1 MKKKEELLYKSLLYL
16 AYIGIAAFFLY
27 PLLWVLSLSFKTV
40 PELFGNIRFLPNAVT
55 LDNYLYVLWK
65 ADIFRYLM
73 NSVVLVTFTI
83 VGAVCISVPTAYA
96 FSRFNFRF
104 KQGIVFSIL
113 FFQMISPLV
122 ICIPLYKYFSKLHLL
137 NSIPALVV
145 VYIALMLPFTT
156 LTVRGY
162 IDTVPRELDE
172 AATIDGCGK
181 LRTLLKVVLPVIVPG
196 LISTVLLIIIKSWS
210 QFIVPFILL
219 DDAKLLPISVGLV
232 NLQSTTDTISTH
244 YLAAASMIGII
255 PTIIIFVFL
264 QRFIVSAMTAGAV
277 KG

>member
-40 PELFGNIRFLPNAVT
+40 PELFGNIRFLPNAVN